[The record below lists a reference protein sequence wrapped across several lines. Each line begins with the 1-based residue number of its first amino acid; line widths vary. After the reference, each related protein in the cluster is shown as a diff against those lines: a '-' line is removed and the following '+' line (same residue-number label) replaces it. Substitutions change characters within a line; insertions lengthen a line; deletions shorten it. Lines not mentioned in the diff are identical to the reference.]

1 MKLLEQEKQ
10 LKQENSSL
18 KVQLEH
24 QKKAFDE
31 LSLKFD
37 KEVSLND

>member
-1 MKLLEQEKQ
+1 MSKLIK
-10 LKQENSSL
+10 ENLSL